1 VALRTT
7 KCEHLFAFRKQRV
20 SATTL
25 PPMRFGYTILY
36 VRDVAA
42 SLEFYERAFG
52 QQRRLLHESG
62 QYAELETGTTTL
74 AFASRE
80 LAAGN
85 LPEGASAGVEDE
97 PSSAFEI
104 CFVSD
109 DVEGDH
115 ARAVEAGAEG
125 VSEPQVKPWGQHV
138 AYVRDPE
145 GNLVEIASPAT

>member
-1 VALRTT
+1 
-7 KCEHLFAFRKQRV
+7 
-20 SATTL
+20 
-25 PPMRFGYTILY
+25 MRFGYTILY

-42 SLEFYERAFG
+42 SLEFYERAFS
-52 QQRRLLHESG
+52 QRRRLLHESG

-80 LAAGN
+80 LAAAN
-85 LPEGASAGVEDE
+85 LPDGASAGADDE
-97 PSSAFEI
+97 PPTVFEV

-115 ARAVEAGAEG
+115 ARAVEAGAQP

-138 AYVRDPE
+138 AYVRDLE
-145 GNLVEIASPAT
+145 GNLIELASPAT